1 MKDLFPNLELARGI
15 GALSFGQSRPLAL
28 LTLLLF
34 VAAFPRF
41 ARRKAHFDSSLHIRS
56 WREESNLQPMVY
68 KTIALPL
75 SYASMSVLLFFGA
88 GERDRTVVASL
99 EG

>member
-1 MKDLFPNLELARGI
+1 MGI
-15 GALSFGQSRPLAL
+15 GASPFGRSRPPALLTSANILGGLFLAL
-28 LTLLLF
+28 LGAKLTSIPF
-34 VAAFPRF
+34 
-41 ARRKAHFDSSLHIRS
+41 IIIWS

-75 SYASMSVLLFFGA
+75 SYASEICEAKFGA
-88 GERDRTVVASL
+88 GERDRTVVTSL